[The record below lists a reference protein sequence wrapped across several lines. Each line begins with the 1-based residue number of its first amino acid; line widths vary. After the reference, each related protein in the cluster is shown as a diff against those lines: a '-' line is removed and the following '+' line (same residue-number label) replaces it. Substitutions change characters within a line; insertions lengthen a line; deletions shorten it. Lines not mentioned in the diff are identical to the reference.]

1 VLSGR
6 EEWGVITVERHRGKQ
21 RCERCQVE
29 FTVVSG
35 SVFEDGHPLGSYVAG
50 LHGHTSVSESRLAQL
65 ALALLDRR
73 DPAAAPVAVAL
84 EVSATPRE
92 WRMTVVEWAQSAWS
106 GETYLG
112 RMLSRAEVV
121 DNPLRPLL
129 LDMADRVLRELPE
142 VQSYFA

>member
-1 VLSGR
+1 M
-6 EEWGVITVERHRGKQ
+6 ITVERHPGKH
-21 RCERCQVE
+21 RCETCHVE

-35 SVFEDGHPLGSYVAG
+35 AVLEDGHPLGSYIVG
-50 LHGHTSVSESRLAQL
+50 LHGHSSEGRLAQL

-73 DPAAAPVAVAL
+73 DPQADPVAVAL

-92 WRMTVVEWAQSAWS
+92 WRMTVVEWAQSAWA

-112 RMLSRAEVV
+112 RMLNRAEVV
-121 DNPLRPLL
+121 DNPLRSLL
-129 LDMADRVLRELPE
+129 LDMADRVVRELPE

>member
-1 VLSGR
+1 
-6 EEWGVITVERHRGKQ
+6 VITVERHLGRQ
-21 RCERCQVE
+21 RCEKCEVE

-35 SVFEDGHPLGSYVAG
+35 AVLEDGHPLGSYVVG
-50 LHGHTSVSESRLAQL
+50 LHGHSSESRLVQL

-92 WRMTVVEWAQSAWS
+92 WRMTVVEWERSAWA

-112 RMLSRAEVV
+112 RMLSRAEVLE
-121 DNPLRPLL
+121 NPLRPLL
-129 LDMADRVLRELPE
+129 LDMADRVLRVLPE
-142 VQSYFA
+142 VQSYLA